1 MKEQI
6 VSLQNPLIKQLVRL
20 QQKASERAKTG
31 LFIAEGRREVS
42 LALSSRIKPRN
53 LLICPDIYQEDPS
66 YPIDAA
72 LRDQTEPTGIS
83 RPVYNKLAYRKDVE
97 GVLLVGEQRDHSP
110 ASLTLPPDP
119 LLLILEGV
127 EKPGNLG
134 AVLRTADGAGVD
146 GVILAGA
153 KAGIY
158 NPNTIR
164 ASLGCVF
171 TLPVVAC
178 SSETAITWLTRADNW
193 QLDQQPTIY
202 TAALQTDQD
211 YYEADLTGPT
221 ALAFGAENK
230 GLSAVWRE
238 SSDKVIRIPMA
249 GHIDSLNVSASVA
262 ILAFEAVRQRQQQK
276 REK

>member
-42 LALSSRIKPRN
+42 LALSGRIKPHN
-53 LLICPDIYQEDPS
+53 LLICQDIYQEDPS
-66 YPIDAA
+66 YPIDA
-72 LRDQTEPTGIS
+72 LLSDQTDPTMIS
-83 RPVYNKLAYRKDVE
+83 RAVYNKLAYRKDVE
-97 GVLLVGEQRDHSP
+97 GVLLVGEQRDHSLS
-110 ASLTLPPDP
+110 SLILPPDP
-119 LLLILEGV
+119 LLIILEGV

-134 AVLRTADGAGVD
+134 AILRTADGAGVD
-146 GVILAGA
+146 GLILADE

-171 TLPVVAC
+171 TLPVAAC

-193 QLDQQPTIY
+193 QPGQRPTIY
-202 TAALQTDQD
+202 TAALQTEQN
-211 YYEADLTGPT
+211 YYEADFRGAT
-221 ALAFGAENK
+221 ALAFGAEDK

-238 SSDKVIRIPMA
+238 ASDKVIRIPMA

-276 REK
+276 GRK